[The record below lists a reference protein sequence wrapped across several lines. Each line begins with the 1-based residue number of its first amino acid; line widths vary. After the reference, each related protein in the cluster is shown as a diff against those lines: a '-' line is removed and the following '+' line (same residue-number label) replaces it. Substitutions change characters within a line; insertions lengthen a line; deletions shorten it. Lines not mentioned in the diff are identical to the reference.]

1 MTKAHNP
8 QLGQTEHSITN
19 CKSFKERCCYVILQL
34 IFFFYFKITNKKTNV
49 KEQLRKYT
57 SKAPHAI

>member
-19 CKSFKERCCYVILQL
+19 RKGFKERCCYVILQL
-34 IFFFYFKITNKKTNV
+34 IFFSILKSQIKK
-49 KEQLRKYT
+49 QM
-57 SKAPHAI
+57 